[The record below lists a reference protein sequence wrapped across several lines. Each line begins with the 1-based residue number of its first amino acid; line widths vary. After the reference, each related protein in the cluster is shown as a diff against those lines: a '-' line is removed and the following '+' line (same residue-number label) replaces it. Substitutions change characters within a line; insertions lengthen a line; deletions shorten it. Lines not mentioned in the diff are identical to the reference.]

1 MPTSE
6 RVWLIRKEP
15 YAKSTT
21 AYPKQHPAHTSP
33 RTEQTVP
40 RKHTLLM
47 QRDTGDEREPRAA
60 PHSSNAG
67 GHTGCPHLAAIP
79 AALSAGQGRPCGGA
93 PRGEK
98 AEGGGGPSRSSPQSP
113 PLRGTRAEG
122 RSLRCRLRR
131 RRPRRGSPARRRG
144 SRVRAAGPARS
155 PWARSRRSAGR
166 AARW

>member
-98 AEGGGGPSRSSPQSP
+98 AGGGGGAEPQLTSVSTTSWYAGGGSKPPLPPPPPPSPSREPCP
-113 PLRGTRAEG
+113 PAGEPCPGGGPCPL
-122 RSLRCRLRR
+122 SM
-131 RRPRRGSPARRRG
+131 GS
-144 SRVRAAGPARS
+144 
-155 PWARSRRSAGR
+155 
-166 AARW
+166 